1 MLVSCTD
8 FYGIQK
14 GTFTDIILMRVRYF
28 EVNGDLSH
36 YIFRGIQKG
45 AALEQILRR
54 VGHMHQRMA
63 RAYGDLSSDV
73 TDPATDWEQE
83 ECVTSRHTRVP
94 LFYARLE
101 LLSHPMLSF

>member
-1 MLVSCTD
+1 
-8 FYGIQK
+8 
-14 GTFTDIILMRVRYF
+14 MRVRYF